1 MNPSDTSPAQESD
14 ALNDSAVTRY
24 LETHPDFFVERDQLL
39 MSLRIPNPRG
49 EAVSLMDRQI
59 ALLRERNVENRRL
72 IDDFKRNALRNE
84 AIFHSVKAL
93 VLALVRSKDADAFYA
108 ALAVGLRDEL
118 GFTVRLLYVSDTDQH
133 AERMNDIVY
142 RYPMREMPRFYVAHF
157 KQQDTFMGPLRDD
170 ERAWLFPEDSSDGD
184 TPSSAAVIA
193 LDRSP
198 LTLLALGHTE
208 SSYFNSQLDNTL
220 LSLMTHVMALMLPR
234 YRPTDV

>member
-24 LETHPDFFVERDQLL
+24 LETHPDFFVEREQLL

-84 AIFHSVKAL
+84 AIFHSVKGL
-93 VLALVRSKDADAFYA
+93 VLALMRSKDADAFYA

-133 AERMNDIVY
+133 AERINDIVY
-142 RYPMREMPRFYVAHF
+142 RYPMREMPRFYFAHF

-198 LTLLALGHTE
+198 LTLLVLGHAE

-220 LSLMTHVMALMLPR
+220 LSLMTDVMALMLPR

>member
-1 MNPSDTSPAQESD
+1 MNPSDTGPAQESD
-14 ALNDSAVTRY
+14 ALDESAVTRY
-24 LETHPDFFVERDQLL
+24 LETHPDFFVQRDQLL
-39 MSLRIPNPRG
+39 MNLRIPNPRG
-49 EAVSLMDRQI
+49 EAVSLMDRQV

-118 GFTVRLLYVSDTDQH
+118 GFSASLLYVSDTDRG
-133 AERMNDIVY
+133 AGRINDIAY
-142 RYPMREMPRFYVAHF
+142 RYPVREMPRFYVTHF
-157 KQQDTFMGPLRDD
+157 EQQDTFMGPLRDD
-170 ERAWLFPEDSSDGD
+170 ERAWLFPEDSSDGA

-198 LTLLALGHTE
+198 LTFLALGHTE
-208 SSYFNSQLDNTL
+208 SGYFNSQLDTTL
-220 LSLMTHVMALMLPR
+220 LSLMTDVMALMLPR

>member
-1 MNPSDTSPAQESD
+1 MNPSETSPAQESD

-198 LTLLALGHTE
+198 LTLLALGHAE

-220 LSLMTHVMALMLPR
+220 LSLMTDVMALILPR